1 MIAIKNWFME
11 KNNLR
16 GLRNANLTIKKETKK
31 AVLLICDFGDLSLT
45 EQWIPKSVIIDEWE
59 KDTSGFG
66 YHKYLENVYH
76 KAYDN
81 KEIENFTIKSGRNIY
96 RGDNF
101 IHQLTNKELIK
112 RLENYNIT
120 FMSFEDW
127 KNR

>member
-1 MIAIKNWFME
+1 MVAIKNWFLE

-16 GLRNANLTIKKETKK
+16 GLRNANLTIKKETEK

-59 KDTSGFG
+59 KDTSPLG
-66 YHKYLENVYH
+66 YHEYLVNTYH

-81 KEIENFTIKSGRNIY
+81 KKIENFIIKSGRNIY

-101 IHQLTNKELIK
+101 IHQLTTKELIK
-112 RLENYNIT
+112 SLKNHEIDFFT
-120 FMSFEDW
+120 FEEW
-127 KNR
+127 KKR